1 MSNVSPN
8 VSPKAGPNEGADAVP
23 SAVPPA
29 PGAVPIKVPEALDA
43 SLADCLGEAG
53 RRWSARLPALAAE
66 LMERWGLRPAGA
78 AAHGVVGLVVPV
90 LRADG
95 TPGALKLQPVDEE
108 TVGEPMALR
117 AWGGRGAVHLL
128 AHDPATGSMLLERL
142 DPDRSLHT
150 VVDDLAALR
159 VLAELLAGLTEHQAP
174 PGLRHVADV
183 SDAMLAL
190 VPAALG
196 ALADPADRRLVA
208 DCAAALREVR
218 PEPGD
223 RLLHWDLHYG
233 NVLAPPGSDGRAPWL
248 AIDPKPLAGD
258 PGFEL
263 LPALHNRWADLVA
276 TGDVRRA
283 LRRRFDLM
291 TDVLALDRARAARW
305 TLARVLQNAL
315 WDVEDG
321 RTAVDPA
328 QRLVAEALLTR

>member
-1 MSNVSPN
+1 MSHTAPSMPGRASIQVP
-8 VSPKAGPNEGADAVP
+8 DA
-23 SAVPPA
+23 
-29 PGAVPIKVPEALDA
+29 LTA
-43 SLADCLGEAG
+43 SLVDCLGETG
-53 RRWSARLPALAAE
+53 RGWAARLPALAAE
-66 LMERWGLRPAGA
+66 LMERWRLRPAGPP
-78 AAHGVVGLVVPV
+78 AHGVLGLVLPV

-117 AWGGRGAVHLL
+117 AWGGRGAVRLL

-142 DPDRSLHT
+142 DQDRSLLA
-150 VVDDLAALR
+150 VPDDLAALR
-159 VLAELLAGLTEHQAP
+159 VLAGLLAGLTQQQAP
-174 PGLRHVADV
+174 SGMRHLADIA
-183 SDAMLAL
+183 DAMLAQA
-190 VPAALG
+190 PAALA
-196 ALADPADRRLVA
+196 ALVDPGDRRLVA

-218 PEPGD
+218 HDPGD

-233 NVLAPPGSDGRAPWL
+233 NVLAPVGSGGRAPWL

-263 LPALHNRWADLVA
+263 LPALHNRWADLAA

-291 TDVLALDRARAARW
+291 TDVLALDRARATSW

-321 RTAVDPA
+321 ETVVAPT
-328 QRLVAEALLTR
+328 QRAVAEALLAR